1 MAKHRLRGLTHMKHA
16 VFFRNLNL
24 GRANCP
30 DRAQLESAFMSAG
43 AESAASFLTNGTLVF
58 SSTSQAR
65 ARKVLAQACRILRS
79 GCGLR
84 EPAYLRKVDELAAL
98 VAVDP
103 FTSVAPGSVYACCV
117 SFLPATYTA
126 PATWPR
132 SSARG
137 DVEILGITKTEVF
150 SISRQITKS
159 PGSPNAFLEKLLGAP
174 VTTRN
179 WNTVVRLVGKHGDAA
194 APGMGA

>member
-1 MAKHRLRGLTHMKHA
+1 MKHA

-24 GRANCP
+24 GRTNCP
-30 DRAQLESAFMSAG
+30 DRVQLESAFMSAG

-58 SSTSQAR
+58 SSKNQAS
-65 ARKVLAQACRILRS
+65 AREVLAQACRTLRS
-79 GCGLR
+79 ECGLR

-98 VAVDP
+98 VAGDP
-103 FTSVAPGSVYACCV
+103 FRSVAPGSVYACCV
-117 SFLPATYTA
+117 SFLPARYSEP
-126 PATWPR
+126 PAWPH

-137 DVEILGITKTEVF
+137 DVEILDITKTEVF

-179 WNTVVRLVGKHGDAA
+179 WNTVVRLVAKHGDTAV
-194 APGMGA
+194 PGIGV